1 MEENIHA
8 ELKKLLDERIVVL
21 DGAMGTTIREY
32 GLDESGARGERF
44 KSVKKEIL
52 NNGDI
57 LSLTQSEV
65 IGDIHRKFYEA
76 GSDIASTNTFS
87 ATTLAQSEFFVEDPR
102 DTGSGIKDQDFFQKI
117 IEDKF
122 LRDLTWEIN
131 FKSAQICKKWADRV
145 ANDCGEKKYVAGSVG
160 PLTVSLSQSPDAD
173 DAAFR
178 MVNFNQVVAAYSH
191 QIEALIEGGS
201 DLLLVETIF
210 DALNAKAASV
220 AIKEVREKLD
230 INIPIIYSAAVG
242 MGGETMISAMKIE
255 SFINYF
261 RPINPLALGLNC

>member
-145 ANDCGEKKYVAGSVG
+145 ANDCGEKN
-160 PLTVSLSQSPDAD
+160 
-173 DAAFR
+173 
-178 MVNFNQVVAAYSH
+178 M
-191 QIEALIEGGS
+191 
-201 DLLLVETIF
+201 
-210 DALNAKAASV
+210 
-220 AIKEVREKLD
+220 
-230 INIPIIYSAAVG
+230 
-242 MGGETMISAMKIE
+242 
-255 SFINYF
+255 
-261 RPINPLALGLNC
+261 